1 MEISNKRGLTV
12 VVAMTLSRQP
22 ALWLSKWRKFK
33 QALLHLRFGS
43 ETTWRT
49 STRCS
54 SGSSG
59 FGFRLAMS
67 NVGWHTTQKFVILV
81 PDPIGFAPWPVHLL
95 RLYRLSAMSGR
106 HQWLKHVIS
115 KIWIESTVSRWSSS
129 GQYSQDSLHFGI
141 LEEIQKMMTES
152 RCEPEQFKGRIIFM
166 SMYNDI
172 DWTKR
177 GNKGI
182 CVANALEITEYA
194 LFSFR
199 PISYHKSIGGR
210 SSSRWSAGRATSS
223 RRRGA
228 GRSWRVAAASRRSGR
243 NARSAGSGVA
253 RFVHVLDL
261 ARQSRA
267 MVFAWWN
274 RCIIRPCCA
283 ADGGAGGEL
292 RGRAS
297 LAAVSFSRHI
307 RLASYVLLC
316 RAADVLRSG
325 PAPGRRAHEAV

>member
-1 MEISNKRGLTV
+1 
-12 VVAMTLSRQP
+12 
-22 ALWLSKWRKFK
+22 
-33 QALLHLRFGS
+33 
-43 ETTWRT
+43 
-49 STRCS
+49 
-54 SGSSG
+54 
-59 FGFRLAMS
+59 
-67 NVGWHTTQKFVILV
+67 
-81 PDPIGFAPWPVHLL
+81 
-95 RLYRLSAMSGR
+95 
-106 HQWLKHVIS
+106 
-115 KIWIESTVSRWSSS
+115 
-129 GQYSQDSLHFGI
+129 
-141 LEEIQKMMTES
+141 MTES
-152 RCEPEQFKGRIIFM
+152 KCEPEQFKGRIIFM

-228 GRSWRVAAASRRSGR
+228 GRSRRVAAASRRSGR
-243 NARSAGSGVA
+243 NARRAGSGVA
-253 RFVHVLDL
+253 RFVHVMDL
-261 ARQSRA
+261 ARESRA
-267 MVFAWWN
+267 IMVFAWWN

-307 RLASYVLLC
+307 RLASFCAFVQSRRRPEKWTRTWKAGSRGSVTRDFVC
-316 RAADVLRSG
+316 VSTF
-325 PAPGRRAHEAV
+325 GRRASSPSRSSPTPSSFVKTRLRNTS